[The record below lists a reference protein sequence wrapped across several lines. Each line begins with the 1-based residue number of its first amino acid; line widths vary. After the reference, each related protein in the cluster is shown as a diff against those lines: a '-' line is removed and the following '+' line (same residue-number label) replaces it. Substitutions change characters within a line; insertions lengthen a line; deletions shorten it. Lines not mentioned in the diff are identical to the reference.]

1 MLIILFKDQRIGDF
15 FCTGEALVARVIP
28 CETCVA
34 NTNTQT
40 TFLYSE
46 TFMKITKITP
56 WLLLATA
63 AYNFGRQG
71 EYIFVEVQTDE
82 GITGWGE
89 ITTTYPAA
97 NRAVCAV
104 LQQLEPMLQG
114 DDPLYI
120 EMIWNKI
127 FRRFTYM
134 GSRGATTLSLI
145 HI

>member
-1 MLIILFKDQRIGDF
+1 
-15 FCTGEALVARVIP
+15 
-28 CETCVA
+28 
-34 NTNTQT
+34 
-40 TFLYSE
+40 
-46 TFMKITKITP
+46 MKITKITP

-97 NRAVCAV
+97 NRAVCSV
-104 LQQLEPMLQG
+104 LQQLEPMLKG
-114 DDPLYI
+114 DDPLHI

-134 GSRGATTLSLI
+134 GSRGATRMPSVESI
-145 HI
+145 